1 MTILR
6 IIDDSRMLTVAAP
19 DYLARHSKPTVPKEL
34 HAHNCVRCRAPWDG
48 STEPWSYTK
57 GDQQAEIAVD
67 GSLVVNDIDALL
79 RTVLDG
85 VGVGHLPE
93 PIVASHVA
101 QGRLVTLL
109 DGWSRTTSGVFLYHP
124 SRRQTPMPLQVF
136 LRFVEKWRK
145 LIPQPVA

>member
-1 MTILR
+1 LR
-6 IIDDSRMLTVAAP
+6 TSDIGGSRIRAFLIYKIAKAGIHTAP
-19 DYLARHSKPTVPKEL
+19 FDVP
-34 HAHNCVRCRAPWDG
+34 VRSIHGGPRLSNAI
-48 STEPWSYTK
+48 
-57 GDQQAEIAVD
+57 EIAVD
-67 GSLVVNDIDALL
+67 GSLIVNDTDAML
-79 RTVLDG
+79 RNVLDG

-109 DGWSRTTSGVFLYHP
+109 DGWSRTKPGIFLYHP